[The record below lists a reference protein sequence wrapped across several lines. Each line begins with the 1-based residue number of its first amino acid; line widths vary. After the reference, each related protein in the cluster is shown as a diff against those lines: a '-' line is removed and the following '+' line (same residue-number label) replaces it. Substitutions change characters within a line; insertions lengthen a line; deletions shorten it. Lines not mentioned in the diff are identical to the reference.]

1 VIDMRQLRR
10 TCTVLLFAV
19 MTACD
24 GHAAPTITALVPTLA
39 PTTTTTAPTGTTAT
53 GAPNSTAPVTSVTA
67 PPGSISAATVTVAT
81 IELLPPT
88 VGTKVTSAPGVTTAG
103 DIRELLPKM
112 WAFIPSAPDPNDRH
126 VQPPLPGDIEIIAA
140 YLETQA
146 ALYQIVTQSPTP
158 EQPSP
163 RMIASWADGAV
174 AVTANLLK
182 PRSASGQFRDLGQ
195 GLVLRPIV
203 IADPRSASE
212 AYIFDCQLDGTVL
225 RNADGSLADSEIEGV
240 KSAPQIA
247 RIVNVNGHWI
257 TDKITVDNRVC
268 A

>member
-10 TCTVLLFAV
+10 TCTVLLFTV

-103 DIRELLPKM
+103 DIRALLPKM

-140 YLETQA
+140 YLEERTAIIELTTQ
-146 ALYQIVTQSPTP
+146 VPMPS
-158 EQPSP
+158 EPSP
-163 RMIASWADGAV
+163 RFAATRLDGGAAFV
-174 AVTANLLK
+174 EGVLK
-182 PRSASGQFRDLGQ
+182 PRASADQHYDLGI
-195 GLVLRPIV
+195 GFVLRPIV
-203 IADPRSASE
+203 IADPRSETE
-212 AYIFDCQLDGTVL
+212 AIIFDCQPGGGGWV
-225 RNADGSLADSEIEGV
+225 NADGSRADEQPPRNPY
-240 KSAPQIA
+240 PQIA
-247 RIVNVNGHWI
+247 RL
-257 TDKITVDNRVC
+257 KKVDDRWLVDVVTSDDRVC